1 MESILI
7 EDNPH
12 WFNNS
17 IYDNYIDREIL
28 SKAMIFLEAKEI
40 LAIIGARRVGKSTLL
55 KLIIREL
62 LKKIDS
68 KNIFL
73 INLEKPEF
81 IPFKHDANYLNK
93 IYEEYLKIA
102 EPNQKEKIYFFID
115 EIQVFDNWEFFIK
128 SKYENSNIKFII
140 TGSNSSLLRSNFST
154 LLSGRVLK
162 LQIFSFSF
170 REFLKYNNIDFSSP
184 LLLAKNRLQISK
196 LKDEYIKW
204 GGYFSVISNSNEMLK
219 REILKN
225 IAEDIILKDIV
236 PRYSIKNSQA
246 IRELFYYLV
255 SNATTLINYTKLANK
270 LGIDPKSIKEYIYYF
285 EDNFL
290 ISLISSHHNK
300 LANQIKSAKKLY
312 ILDNGF
318 LNLGVNRSQNLGIRF
333 ENEIFNTLHR
343 RYGEV
348 NYILDKH
355 YEIDFFVNDRCYQV
369 SFNIEDEDVLKREL
383 KAFKNFAN
391 CKKYLI
397 TYEDNKLIDDV
408 VVVNYE
414 KFQFTT
420 I

>member
-1 MESILI
+1 MESILF

-12 WFNNS
+12 WVDNS
-17 IYDNYIDREIL
+17 VYDNYIDREIL

-62 LKKIDS
+62 LKEIDS

-81 IPFKHDANYLNK
+81 IPFKSNANYLNK

-102 EPNQKEKIYFFID
+102 EPNQKERIYFFID

-170 REFLKYNNIDFSSP
+170 REFLKYKNIDFSSP

-204 GGYFSVISNSNEMLK
+204 GGYFSVISNSNEILK

-270 LGIDPKSIKEYIYYF
+270 LGIDPKSIKEYIHYF

-290 ISLISSHHNK
+290 ISLISSYHKK

-312 ILDNGF
+312 ISDNGF

-333 ENEIFNTLHR
+333 ENEIFNTLNR
-343 RYGEV
+343 RYDEI

-355 YEIDFFVNDRCYQV
+355 YEIDFFVNNSCYQV
-369 SFNIEDEDVLKREL
+369 AFNIEDEDVLKREL

-397 TYEDNKLIDDV
+397 TYEDNRVIDNV
-408 VVVNYE
+408 IVVNYE

>member
-1 MESILI
+1 M
-7 EDNPH
+7 
-12 WFNNS
+12 
-17 IYDNYIDREIL
+17 
-28 SKAMIFLEAKEI
+28 
-40 LAIIGARRVGKSTLL
+40 
-55 KLIIREL
+55 KLIIKEL
-62 LKKIDS
+62 LEKVDA

-81 IPFKHDANYLNK
+81 IPYKSDANYLNK

-102 EPNQKEKIYFFID
+102 EPDMKQKIYFFID
-115 EIQVFDNWEFFIK
+115 EIQVFNNWEFFIK

-140 TGSNSSLLRSNFST
+140 TGSNSSLLSSNFAT

-170 REFLKYNNIDFSSP
+170 REFLSYKGVEFNSP

-196 LKDEYIKW
+196 LKDEYLKW
-204 GGYFSVISNSNEMLK
+204 GGYFSVISNSSETVK
-219 REILKN
+219 KEILKN

-270 LGIDPKSIKEYIYYF
+270 LGLDPKTVKEYIYYF

-290 ISLISSHHNK
+290 ISQISNYNKK
-300 LANQIKSAKKLY
+300 LANQIKSTKKLY

-333 ENEIFNTLHR
+333 ENEIFNTLNR
-343 RYGEV
+343 RFDEV
-348 NYILDKH
+348 NYILDRN
-355 YEIDFFVNDRCYQV
+355 YEIDFIAENRCFQV
-369 SFNIEDEDVLKREL
+369 AFDIENQDVLKREL
-383 KAFKNFAN
+383 KAFNSFDN

-397 TYEDNKLIDDV
+397 TYDENLKIDNVEVLS
-408 VVVNYE
+408 YE
-414 KFQFTT
+414 KFE
-420 I
+420 IEMK